1 VVALQ
6 DALATFPA
14 DRILIFSHPEGDRD
28 YREDESLAD
37 AEQRFGVPVTH
48 AVIGR

>member
-1 VVALQ
+1 VAIQ

-14 DRILIFSHPEGDRD
+14 DRILILSHPEGEGD
-28 YREDESLAD
+28 YREDATED
-37 AEQRFGVPVTH
+37 AGERFGVPVTR